1 MIAVLRLSHR
11 VGRDDR
17 TTTHVGLTARA
28 LGAEKIILSGDRD
41 EGVEKSL
48 SSVAARWGGVFSV
61 SYEKDWKR
69 AIKSFHGTKV
79 HLTMYGLP
87 VQSKMAKIR
96 KSRNVLVI
104 VGGEKVPAEV
114 YGLADYNIAVTS
126 QPHSEVAALAI
137 FLRELLGKKSLEKKF
152 PKAKI
157 KIVPQERGKKTVLS
171 K

>member
-48 SSVAARWGGVFSV
+48 ANVAARWGGAFSV

-69 AIKSFHGTKV
+69 AIKSFRGTKV

-87 VQSKMAKIR
+87 VQKKMAKIR

-114 YGLADYNIAVTS
+114 YGLSDYNIAVTS
-126 QPHSEVAALAI
+126 QPHSEVAALAV
-137 FLRELLGKKSLEKKF
+137 FLRELLGKKSLDKKF

-157 KIVPQERGKKTVLS
+157 KIVPQERGKRLIED
-171 K
+171 